1 MSGFPIIDLIAG
13 IIFVYFLLSIIS
25 SSVVEMLLTAAN
37 ARAKLLG
44 EWLYKIFDKPVQ
56 VGDHQEPLGQ
66 AIMDHCSVTALS
78 GKGKSPSYI
87 DAKNFTSALLEKLT
101 FDPADPESI
110 ANDLNTFISKI
121 QQANILSLELKRVL
135 LTYAYEARD
144 KYKQVSD
151 KTASDVEIFRSKIEN
166 WYDTSMNRLTGDLK
180 RRYSRPFT
188 LIVATITVI
197 LMNADSINIA
207 RYLYSNPAARA
218 TVAAAAYKAAD
229 DSTQIFNQRLT
240 SLKNNSN
247 NDSTVQQLQ
256 TTMQTGLDDIREA
269 KAALGEDLPFG
280 WTTGSVK
287 ILFPKK
293 VETINGVEE
302 IKVNP
307 GSSFLAILSKL
318 TGLAATI
325 LAIMLGAPFW
335 FDLLNKVTNLRGT
348 GGKPASSAATTNND
362 VSAASPTPAPVTVLV
377 NTNTDTEAVG

>member
-37 ARAKLLG
+37 ARSKLLG
-44 EWLYKIFDKPVQ
+44 EWLYKIFDKAVQ

-66 AIMDHCSVTALS
+66 ALMDHCSVTALS
-78 GKGKSPSYI
+78 GKGSSPSYI

-101 FDPADPESI
+101 FDPANPESI

-121 QQANILSLELKRVL
+121 QQADILSLELKRVL

-151 KTASDVEIFRSKIEN
+151 KTASDVEMFRSKIEN

-180 RRYSRPFT
+180 RRFSRPFT

-218 TVAAAAYKAAD
+218 TVAAAAYKAAE

-240 SLKNNSN
+240 SLTNTT

-256 TTMQTGLDDIREA
+256 TTMQTGLDNIRDA

-280 WTTGSVK
+280 WTAGSVK
-287 ILFPKK
+287 MLFPKK
-293 VETINGVEE
+293 VETINGVKE
-302 IKVNP
+302 IKINA
-307 GSSFLAILSKL
+307 GSSFLSILSKL

-348 GGKPASSAATTNND
+348 GGKPASSSATTTND
-362 VSAASPTPAPVTVLV
+362 ASTSASTPAPITVSV
-377 NTNTDTEAVG
+377 NTNTNEEAVG